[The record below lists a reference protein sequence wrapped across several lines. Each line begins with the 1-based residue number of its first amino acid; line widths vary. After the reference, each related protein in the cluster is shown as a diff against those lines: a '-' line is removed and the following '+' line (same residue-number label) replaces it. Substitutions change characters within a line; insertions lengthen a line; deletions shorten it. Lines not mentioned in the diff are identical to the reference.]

1 MATHSTIRLAEARDA
16 AAIAAIYAPIVES
29 TAISF
34 ELTPPDAAEMWR
46 RVVEFAPTHPWLV
59 CQRDG
64 QLAGYA
70 YAHQFRARAAY
81 AWAAEVSVYVH
92 ADHRRRG
99 VARGLYTAL
108 LACLRVQGF
117 HTAQAGITLPNPGSV
132 ALHEALGFRPVGV
145 FHEVGFKL
153 GRWHDTGWWE
163 LALTRAEGPPAPPQ
177 PVAAVR
183 GTAEWAAAIEAGMA
197 GGDLMS

>member
-1 MATHSTIRLAEARDA
+1 MAASSTIRLAEPRDA

-34 ELTPPDAAEMWR
+34 ELTPPDAAEMGR
-46 RVVEFAPTHPWLV
+46 RVVELAPTHPWLV
-59 CQRDG
+59 CERAG

-117 HTAQAGITLPNPGSV
+117 QTVQAGITLPNAGSV

-145 FHEVGFKL
+145 FHQVGFKL

-163 LALTRAEGPPAPPQ
+163 LALTRTDGPPPPPR

-183 GTAEWAAAIEAGMA
+183 ETAAWAEALAAGLE
-197 GGDLMS
+197 

>member
-1 MATHSTIRLAEARDA
+1 MAASSTIRFAEPCDA
-16 AAIAAIYAPIVES
+16 TAIAAIYAPIVES

-59 CQRDG
+59 CDHG
-64 QLAGYA
+64 GELAGYA
-70 YAHQFRARAAY
+70 YARQFRARAAY

-99 VARGLYTAL
+99 VGRGLYTSL

-117 HTAQAGITLPNPGSV
+117 RTAQAGITLPNVGSV

-145 FHEVGFKL
+145 FHQVGFKL

-163 LALTRAEGPPAPPQ
+163 LALTRTDAPPAPPL
-177 PVAAVR
+177 PVAAVC
-183 GTAEWAAAIEAGMA
+183 GTAEWAAAVEAGA
-197 GGDLMS
+197 A